1 MVHAEIFNVANTVAL
16 AVWLALIIARFVPS
30 LRRWVDPAAGYVVP
44 ALFAVVYIWLL
55 GPGALD
61 ALKNG
66 SFNSLAGVGALF
78 AQPSALLGGWIH
90 YLAFDLFVG
99 GWIAREGS
107 ALKVSAFILTP
118 ILLLTFLF
126 GPAGYLVFVLVRLAV
141 RRSAQ

>member
-61 ALKNG
+61 VLKNG

>member
-1 MVHAEIFNVANTVAL
+1 MTPAEIFNLANTVAL
-16 AVWLALIIARFVPS
+16 VVWLALIIARFVPP

-61 ALKNG
+61 VLKNG

-78 AQPSALLGGWIH
+78 AQPGALLGGWIH

-107 ALKVSAFILTP
+107 ALKISAFILTP

-126 GPAGYLVFVLVRLAV
+126 GPAGYLVFVLFRLAV
-141 RRSAQ
+141 RRNVQ